1 MTRQMELSRKDR
13 LKRLETEIAEDVQAF
28 VRVGRNLLEIKR
40 DELWKEAKCNSFKEY
55 IDKKWTPRID
65 GGHAQRLIKAAV
77 VSDSLHDMPSG
88 ISNQT
93 SEGLIRPLEAFV
105 SIKDNGQTIEIQKD
119 KIDAAVERAEELAK
133 LDERPI
139 SDKYIERAVNE
150 IIKGEKSAG
159 LPKAE
164 KWTGDW
170 KIDAVYVA
178 DVTSREWL
186 DSMPEGKVDF
196 IITDPPWRP
205 DAEGGFYSLY
215 EAVGK
220 VGLKV
225 LRPGGFCAVYMGKLD
240 LPILLQTMMAYLD
253 YEWTFAVYQPDN
265 SHNFRKTQ
273 YKEAWR
279 PIGIFRKPGQRTE
292 TIYAPDAMICTK
304 DKSFHE
310 WQQGIEPVK
319 ALIEKYT
326 AKGHLVLDPFVGG
339 GTGPMAA
346 KELGRHYLAFD
357 RDERAVAVA
366 KERLN
371 GR

>member
-13 LKRLETEIAEDVQAF
+13 LTRLEAEIAEDVQAF
-28 VRVGRNLLEIKR
+28 VRVGRCLLEIKT
-40 DELWKEAKCNSFKEY
+40 DELWRETGATSFPDY
-55 IDKKWTPRID
+55 IDTRWQPRISN
-65 GGHAQRLIKAAV
+65 AYARYLIKAQALTAEKATMV
-77 VSDSLHDMPSG
+77 AFSDG
-88 ISNQT
+88 G
-93 SEGLIRPLEAFV
+93 SERLLRPLETFV
-105 SIKDNGQTIEIQKD
+105 SISKDGAVVVDSPKVE
-119 KIDAAVERAEELAK
+119 AAIERAQELA
-133 LDERPI
+133 DEAERPI
-139 SDKYIERAVNE
+139 SDKYIQAAVDE
-150 IIKGEKSAG
+150 ITKGEKSAG